1 MSSAAHTLEP
11 PDIVCSRA
19 GIRENYARHFL
30 TQMPPEDQAKVSKP
44 GPTNGKDATDLSS
57 TDLAQL
63 LTRVGGHQ
71 DRTAFAALFGHFA
84 PRLKSYLIRL
94 GSSNDMAEELV
105 QDVMLLVWRKAGQ
118 YDPDRAAAS
127 TWIYTIARNRRIDV
141 LRRERRPELDS
152 DDPLVETVEP
162 PAGDDVIQS
171 RQNRTLLKKVLA
183 ELPEEQAVVV
193 TKSFIEDKSHSMIAE
208 ELDLPLGTVKSRL
221 RLAFKRIREKLGDQ
235 L

>member
-1 MSSAAHTLEP
+1 VDDKGGAPGQDAA
-11 PDIVCSRA
+11 
-19 GIRENYARHFL
+19 
-30 TQMPPEDQAKVSKP
+30 
-44 GPTNGKDATDLSS
+44 
-57 TDLAQL
+57 DLAASDFAHL
-63 LTRVGGHQ
+63 LTRVGRYR
-71 DRTAFAALFGHFA
+71 DRDAFAAVFRHFA

-94 GSSNDMAEELV
+94 GSSSDVAEELI

-152 DDPLVETVEP
+152 DDPLVETVEA
-162 PAGDDVIQS
+162 PAGDAVIES
-171 RQNRTLLKKVLA
+171 RQNRTLLKEALA
-183 ELPEEQAVVV
+183 ELPEEQAAVV
-193 TKSFIEDKSHSMIAE
+193 TRSFIEDKSHSMIAE

-221 RLAFKRIREKLGDQ
+221 RLAFRRIREKLGDR

>member
-1 MSSAAHTLEP
+1 MSSALHTLEP
-11 PDIVCSRA
+11 PGIVCSWA
-19 GIRENYARHFL
+19 GSRDNYARRVV
-30 TQMPPEDQAKVSKP
+30 TQMPPEDQAEVSKP
-44 GPTNGKDATDLSS
+44 TRTNGKHTADL
-57 TDLAQL
+57 TTADLAQL
-63 LTRVGGHQ
+63 LTRVGGQ
-71 DRTAFAALFGHFA
+71 KDRSAFAALFSHFA

-94 GSSNDMAEELV
+94 GSSNDTAEELV

-152 DDPLVETVEP
+152 DDPLVETVEA
-162 PAGDDVIQS
+162 PAGDAVIES
-171 RQNRTLLKKVLA
+171 RQNRTLLTKVLS

-193 TKSFIEDKSHSMIAE
+193 TMSFIEDKSHSMIAE